1 MSAILPSIGLE
12 CVHQHYEFSKFEKI
26 AKSDIKCVGKCLE
39 INISDTHCPL
49 GAAEGLHILTE
60 SLKS

>member
-1 MSAILPSIGLE
+1 MA
-12 CVHQHYEFSKFEKI
+12 
-26 AKSDIKCVGKCLE
+26 KCLE

-60 SLKS
+60 SLKSRFSQWTLVQEIEGFTNVNCFCGQNEVGL